1 MTKTLIGTF
10 YEKPQSE
17 DGESEPVL
25 IDEPA
30 IDDGERVLRTQE
42 DIWRAHIG
50 RKILVQYVSL
60 DALQD
65 DAAAVQAK
73 IDAAKLELSDIKA
86 EIAGVN
92 ATLKSYVG
100 QMRDIERGT
109 FQPPLFDRVTGETLA
124 PAKNGGALEPD
135 AGGSLEIGRLID
147 HGLTGSMISALEGSQ
162 LAKEV
167 PLKTVRDLERAI
179 AADEWWFRKIK
190 GFGETKVEKLIDAL
204 CLFRKENPI
213 AAESDDR
220 VKACTVPGCREEPG
234 RGIYVRDEVLKI
246 ELCPVCGSKDKWE
259 LIEPDAA
266 A

>member
-1 MTKTLIGTF
+1 MTKKLIGTF
-10 YEKPQSE
+10 YEKPQPE
-17 DGESEPVL
+17 DGEAEPVL

-30 IDDGERVLRTQE
+30 IEDGERVLRTQE

-92 ATLKSYVG
+92 ATLKNYVG

-124 PAKNGGALEPD
+124 PAKNGEALEPD
-135 AGGSLEIGRLID
+135 G
-147 HGLTGSMISALEGSQ
+147 
-162 LAKEV
+162 
-167 PLKTVRDLERAI
+167 
-179 AADEWWFRKIK
+179 
-190 GFGETKVEKLIDAL
+190 
-204 CLFRKENPI
+204 
-213 AAESDDR
+213 
-220 VKACTVPGCREEPG
+220 
-234 RGIYVRDEVLKI
+234 
-246 ELCPVCGSKDKWE
+246 
-259 LIEPDAA
+259 
-266 A
+266 